1 MSRHC
6 VLCQRELS
14 PDEAGTVA
22 IGDKRLPS
30 CPACKRHYDHST
42 GVERQRLELRAQ
54 LYWDSIPAEQ
64 QKLELQAQPYWD
76 SLPEEEEVSPAPSCP
91 VCGTAMELRLSG
103 LSIGSDGMSVLSVL
117 TAQQCTVD
125 LYACP
130 KCGKVELYTAGF
142 QSTGA

>member
-14 PDEAGTVA
+14 PDETGTVA
-22 IGDKRLPS
+22 IGGKRLPS

-42 GVERQRLELRAQ
+42 GVERQRLEL
-54 LYWDSIPAEQ
+54 
-64 QKLELQAQPYWD
+64 QAHPYWD

-91 VCGTAMELRLSG
+91 ICGTAMELKLSS

-117 TAQQCTVD
+117 TAQQYTVD

-130 KCGKVELYTAGF
+130 KCGKVEFYTAGF